1 MVLTRLNEQQCRK
14 MFLGETMHY
23 PAFLDK
29 LKGDVYTSVSARIIS
44 MLNDGRMTDKFCV
57 KLDSDYVD
65 AIDVSVILFPSE
77 DIFDEHLYA
86 ASYLNSDGELDNG
99 KLRKPKLSVKA
110 PINDGLTDLGT
121 VKYMLSHE
129 LTHLYDDWNSIRNGY
144 GAICNNE
151 NNVYATEFLE
161 RYISKEDGDLT
172 RSLAFLAYISLK
184 TEKQAF
190 ASQTVEELAKLG
202 CEQWNYK
209 EKIKETSFYKNVV
222 LSYND
227 IVDAIEKIDDMSLV
241 ILDRKISSV
250 KLRPKIP
257 RLKSDIEA
265 YRVGLLKWAERRY
278 LDALSVYGG
287 VVQYYLDML
296 KKEEFKKYGP
306 PLHFY

>member
-14 MFLGETMHY
+14 MFLDETMHY

-44 MLNDGRMTDKFCV
+44 MLNDGRMTDNFCI

-86 ASYLNSDGELDNG
+86 ESYLNSDGELDNG

-121 VKYMLSHE
+121 IKYILSHE

-144 GAICNNE
+144 VAICLNQIDMEQIETFVPDVLNE
-151 NNVYATEFLE
+151 LRE
-161 RYISKEDGDLT
+161 
-172 RSLAFLAYISLK
+172 
-184 TEKQAF
+184 
-190 ASQTVEELAKLG
+190 LG
-202 CEQWNYK
+202 CELWNFRT
-209 EKIKETSFYKNVV
+209 KIKETSFFQNF
-222 LSYND
+222 
-227 IVDAIEKIDDMSLV
+227 
-241 ILDRKISSV
+241 ILDC
-250 KLRPKIP
+250 L
-257 RLKSDIEA
+257 
-265 YRVGLLKWAERRY
+265 ERGNFEESRNI
-278 LDALSVYGG
+278 LSIYGG